1 LDVKIKT
8 KIKIKK
14 KKGKLQHCNGR
25 TTAEEMWK
33 SRTPSLSN
41 VPFIKPFNFLLIY
54 SRNVSM
60 SQFPHG

>member
-1 LDVKIKT
+1 M
-8 KIKIKK
+8 
-14 KKGKLQHCNGR
+14 LQHCNGR
-25 TTAEEMWK
+25 TMAEEMRK
-33 SRTPSLSN
+33 SRAPSLSN